1 MTRRQGRHVRRGP
14 AVDDDATEPTT
25 PTSGLTRRE
34 VVLASLAGV
43 GLSGWLHWPVLRHL
57 GRVVPHDTAD
67 PLLQSWQ
74 VAWGGHALT
83 DRPLHYFQSNAF
95 WPLRDTLAF
104 SDALV
109 GYAPS
114 GLIGDG
120 PTAALVRYNL
130 LFLFAYA
137 LAFVGAYLLAR
148 ELRVRPLAA
157 LVAGAAFAYSPW
169 RLAHDGHLHIIS
181 SGGIPLALFL
191 LLRGYSRGR
200 PRYVVAGW
208 LVAAWQVS
216 LGFALGL
223 QLGYLL
229 GALAVVAAVH
239 WLRRGRPPLPLSLV
253 LATVAGAVVFVA
265 VSGLLARPYLR
276 VVDAHP
282 EARRTYSDVDFYS
295 PPLRG
300 LLVAPTESRLLAA
313 PTKQARDRLAWSA
326 EQAVLPGFTL
336 LLLAGYG
343 ALRGVRG
350 RRLRT
355 GLAVGTLV
363 ALAFTLGTKFL
374 FGGRFTYRL
383 LFEYAPG
390 WQGIR
395 TPGRIMTLVT
405 LGMVL
410 LAALGVERI
419 ARNAALVS
427 RRASAYVC
435 LGLAC
440 VVLLEGWGKTEYPE
454 VPKPPPGLAALTAP
468 QLHLPTDYFADEKHM
483 YWSTDGFPAIVNGQS
498 GFTPKMLER
507 TREAVK
513 TFPDATS
520 VAYLRTLGVRTV
532 VVHRAMAAGGDWA
545 DAADKPVDGLPL
557 RRTDRGDVVVF
568 EIAS

>member
-1 MTRRQGRHVRRGP
+1 M
-14 AVDDDATEPTT
+14 
-25 PTSGLTRRE
+25 RRE
-34 VVLASLAGV
+34 VVLAALAGV
-43 GLSGWLHWPVLRHL
+43 GLSGWLHWPVLRNL
-57 GRVVPHDTAD
+57 SRVIPHDTAD

-74 VAWGGHALT
+74 VAWGGHAVT
-83 DRPLHYFQSNAF
+83 SQPLHLFQSNTF
-95 WPLRDTLAF
+95 WPLRDSLAF
-104 SDALV
+104 SDALI
-109 GYAPS
+109 GYAPA

-120 PTAALVRYNL
+120 RSAALVRYNL

-148 ELRVRPLAA
+148 ELGVRPLVA
-157 LVAGAAFAYSPW
+157 LLAGSAFAYSPW

-200 PRYVVAGW
+200 PKYVVAGW
-208 LVAAWQVS
+208 LVATWQVS

-229 GALAVVAAVH
+229 AALVVVAAAY
-239 WLRRGRPPLPLSLV
+239 WLRRGRPALPRSLV

-300 LLVAPTESRLLAA
+300 LLVAPAESKLLAE
-313 PTKQARDRLAWSA
+313 PTKKARDRLAWSA

-343 ALRGVRG
+343 TARGVRG

-374 FGGRFTYRL
+374 FGGRFTYKL

-405 LGMVL
+405 LGLAL
-410 LAALGVERI
+410 LAALGAERL
-419 ARNAALVS
+419 ARNASLVS
-427 RRASAYVC
+427 RRAPAYVC
-435 LGLAC
+435 LGLAGL
-440 VVLLEGWGKTEYPE
+440 VLLEGWGKTDYPE
-454 VPKPPPGLAALTAP
+454 VPAAPPGIAALTGP
-468 QLHLPTDYFADEKHM
+468 QFHLPTDYFADQKYM
-483 YWSTDGFPAIVNGQS
+483 FWSTDGFPAIVNGQS
-498 GFTPKMLER
+498 GFTPKELER

-513 TFPDATS
+513 SFPDATS

-545 DAADKPVDGLPL
+545 GAADKAVDGLPL
-557 RRTDRGDVVVF
+557 RRTDRGDIVVF